1 MKVLCSFLVSLFF
14 IAGIYCQTIN
24 PPGPINLCQGSS
36 QVLTVTGVPG
46 GTTFQWQ
53 NPLGTNISGAT
64 LISYTANSAG
74 NYYVILNGGT
84 MPGDTLG
91 PVVVTVLPK
100 PTASFTFN
108 PNNVCAT
115 TPVNFTN
122 TSTGSGL
129 TYLWD
134 FGDPNSGANNTSTLI
149 NPVHNFIGTT
159 GTGAESFTVKLIA
172 TSSNG
177 CKDSI
182 TATVTNLQRPG
193 TELGGTGATTY
204 NGLPYFQVCSSNT
217 NYLFTFINQSS
228 TVPNSSY
235 RIIWGDNSTDFIN
248 TIFTT
253 TSHTYN
259 AGTYTLRFIVAGI
272 NGCTDTA
279 MYTVF
284 LGTNPAIG
292 FENPGST
299 SICTGT
305 SLTFPIT
312 GTASNTPGT
321 IYTVTFNDGS
331 PPVVFPHPPP
341 ASVTHQFNSSS
352 CGTNS
357 SNGTLTFNNSF
368 SASIVASNPCGTSSV
383 NIVPIYVSRKPVAS
397 FTIAPKDTVCVN
409 TVVTLTNTSVN
420 GTATPS
426 SPTGSCTNGKQ
437 VWSVTPPT
445 GWTISS
451 GTRGND
457 NGFNDPALWTNGTA
471 VLQLNFTA
479 PGVYTIKL
487 KVGANTL
494 CGIDSII
501 KTICVNPTPIAS
513 FTVNQNIG
521 CAPLTVN
528 TTNNSPA
535 PSCGQNSYLWSVSYS
550 STAGCLPNTNGAS
563 FINGTNASSVNPQFL
578 FSNPGIYTIS
588 LTTIAPAAACSSLV
602 STQQITV
609 KGKPVVSINALASTC
624 ANQSVNPS
632 AAVTCYI
639 NTATTYLWSFP
650 GGAPSSATTL
660 NPGTIVYSTPGTYTI
675 TLSVTNECG
684 TTTTSTQLTVN
695 TVTVSNAGPT
705 QTQCGTTVTL
715 AGNTPV
721 IGTGLWTRL
730 SGPNTPVITTP
741 TSPTT
746 TVTGM
751 VVGTYVFRWTITN
764 GACVSFS
771 DVTITIVSGPTV
783 AAAGPAQSLC
793 LATSTTLSGN
803 TPLVG
808 TGSWAFV
815 SGPNTPTINTPTSP
829 TTSVTGLI
837 PGVYTFRWTISFA
850 NCTPSTSNVI
860 VTIYDNPTV
869 SNAGPNQTICST
881 TTTMAA
887 NSAVIG
893 TGLWIKLSGPA
904 ATITTPTS
912 PTTTI
917 TGMTAGT
924 YVFQWTI
931 SNGICPPSS
940 STVQIT
946 VSPAPTTAA
955 AGPNQTVCAATSITL
970 AGNTAVIGTGVWAV
984 VSGPNIPV
992 ITTPGSPIS
1001 TVTSLIPGV
1010 YVFSWTITSG
1020 VCPPSISNVVINVLS
1035 DIQNNISAGILTICS
1050 GQTVLLTGN
1059 SPTGGT
1065 GVYSYQW
1072 QQSADGVIWTD
1083 IVLATSQNYLTSAL
1097 LISTYFRRQVTSLP
1111 CQKFSN
1117 IIFISV
1123 QAAITNNNIS
1133 ADQSI
1138 CINTAAAIIIGVVPS
1153 GGNSIFGYQWQ
1164 QSIDGGLTW
1173 NDIIGATN
1181 KDYNPGVLVQTIK
1194 YRRIV
1199 STALCSG
1206 PQANSSNIV
1215 TVTVN
1220 PNSKALYNP
1229 IDTIGCAPFLI
1240 TAANVN
1246 LQTFPTRNT
1255 QYYWYVNNTPIG
1267 VGPVFP
1273 GTTINNP
1280 DDSIVLK
1287 LRTTSLFGCL
1297 EDSIS
1302 HKFKTRK
1309 RPIPSFTMS
1318 DSVGCGPLS
1327 VNFINTTLFIG
1338 LFTYQWN
1345 FGNGVTSTAVQ
1356 PGSVVFQPNPN
1367 FGDTTYFVQLKVFSD
1382 CDTIIINKTI
1392 RVQSKPKALFTPNR
1406 AFGCSPFTVIFTN
1419 TSKGFNN
1426 AYVWNFGDGTIL
1438 NTNSIAPVSH
1448 TYNTGIRDTFYVK
1461 LRATN
1466 NCGSDSFT
1474 YAIVVSPNTINL
1486 LFGVNGTQLM
1496 GCVPHTVSFI
1506 NNSSGASSFF
1516 WNFGDGSPI
1525 VNTTRNID
1533 TVVHTYLIPGVFT
1546 ATLRGTNGCADT
1558 SASLIITV
1566 FQKPLPSFTADKYLL
1581 CIGDT
1586 VRFTNLTDSATS
1598 YLWQFGDGGTSTL
1611 LNPSHRY
1618 SVPGLYRV
1626 KLTAYRGYPSGS
1638 VCSDTTSRLINVLSS
1653 WPGIFDLT
1661 DSTGPCAPFTITFF
1675 NRNLPAVSATWD
1687 FGDGTTGN
1695 GNTITHTYQRAGT
1708 YLVRL
1713 VTVAPGGC
1721 TYTSQKTVTISGP
1734 DGVLLYNGGFYCN
1747 SQTVRFEATVSN
1759 TDTLLWNFGDG
1770 NILATTQRIVFHSYA
1785 FAGSY
1790 VPKVTLLSNSGCQ
1803 FPIQG
1808 IDTIKI
1814 DYIKSGFSW
1823 TEQRFC
1829 GYTKVQFRD
1838 TSNAYFGLQNFSW
1851 DFGDGTFGS
1860 GNLISHDYTTTGNY
1874 TVKLIV
1880 TGNSNCKDTIS
1891 KPISIVIN
1899 SKPVASIQA
1908 DTSGCAYL
1916 PVTFNGII
1924 QSNDP
1929 VNIISWS
1936 VSNGVT
1942 GSGTPIIVNFALPG
1956 TYTVRLVTG
1965 TIYGCYDTAY
1975 HFIRINPTPN
1985 VTTNNNLNLC
1995 LGNTVQLI
2003 TTGASQYLWS
2013 PSQGLSCNNC
2023 PNPIASPTTTTAYVV
2038 RGMNTFGCNG
2048 YDTVVISVIQPIKVT
2063 VSSGDS
2069 ICIGK
2074 SVQLMASGASK
2085 YLWTPSI
2092 GLSATNIPNPVAT
2105 PTSTITYKVVGYDN
2119 YNCFTDTGYVTVAV
2133 GLYPTVNL
2141 GSDLSLS
2148 TGTQLTL
2155 NSTIQNGPIRDWL
2168 WTPSNNLSCNTC
2180 PKPVATIKEN
2190 VTYIVKATTYYGCS
2204 ALDTIKI
2211 KVFCEGSQVFI
2222 PNTFTPDG
2230 DGLNDIMMVRGT
2242 GILTVKSFRIFNR
2255 WGAIVFERNNFPP
2268 NNTAY
2273 GWDGKVTGKPVPPDV
2288 FVYTAEVICDNGTPY
2303 IFKGNI
2309 TIIK

>member
-1 MKVLCSFLVSLFF
+1 M
-14 IAGIYCQTIN
+14 
-24 PPGPINLCQGSS
+24 
-36 QVLTVTGVPG
+36 
-46 GTTFQWQ
+46 
-53 NPLGTNISGAT
+53 
-64 LISYTANSAG
+64 
-74 NYYVILNGGT
+74 
-84 MPGDTLG
+84 
-91 PVVVTVLPK
+91 
-100 PTASFTFN
+100 
-108 PNNVCAT
+108 
-115 TPVNFTN
+115 
-122 TSTGSGL
+122 
-129 TYLWD
+129 
-134 FGDPNSGANNTSTLI
+134 
-149 NPVHNFIGTT
+149 
-159 GTGAESFTVKLIA
+159 
-172 TSSNG
+172 
-177 CKDSI
+177 
-182 TATVTNLQRPG
+182 
-193 TELGGTGATTY
+193 
-204 NGLPYFQVCSSNT
+204 
-217 NYLFTFINQSS
+217 
-228 TVPNSSY
+228 
-235 RIIWGDNSTDFIN
+235 
-248 TIFTT
+248 
-253 TSHTYN
+253 
-259 AGTYTLRFIVAGI
+259 
-272 NGCTDTA
+272 
-279 MYTVF
+279 
-284 LGTNPAIG
+284 
-292 FENPGST
+292 
-299 SICTGT
+299 
-305 SLTFPIT
+305 
-312 GTASNTPGT
+312 
-321 IYTVTFNDGS
+321 
-331 PPVVFPHPPP
+331 
-341 ASVTHQFNSSS
+341 
-352 CGTNS
+352 
-357 SNGTLTFNNSF
+357 
-368 SASIVASNPCGTSSV
+368 
-383 NIVPIYVSRKPVAS
+383 
-397 FTIAPKDTVCVN
+397 
-409 TVVTLTNTSVN
+409 
-420 GTATPS
+420 
-426 SPTGSCTNGKQ
+426 
-437 VWSVTPPT
+437 
-445 GWTISS
+445 
-451 GTRGND
+451 
-457 NGFNDPALWTNGTA
+457 
-471 VLQLNFTA
+471 
-479 PGVYTIKL
+479 
-487 KVGANTL
+487 
-494 CGIDSII
+494 
-501 KTICVNPTPIAS
+501 
-513 FTVNQNIG
+513 
-521 CAPLTVN
+521 
-528 TTNNSPA
+528 
-535 PSCGQNSYLWSVSYS
+535 
-550 STAGCLPNTNGAS
+550 
-563 FINGTNASSVNPQFL
+563 
-578 FSNPGIYTIS
+578 
-588 LTTIAPAAACSSLV
+588 
-602 STQQITV
+602 
-609 KGKPVVSINALASTC
+609 
-624 ANQSVNPS
+624 
-632 AAVTCYI
+632 
-639 NTATTYLWSFP
+639 
-650 GGAPSSATTL
+650 
-660 NPGTIVYSTPGTYTI
+660 
-675 TLSVTNECG
+675 
-684 TTTTSTQLTVN
+684 
-695 TVTVSNAGPT
+695 
-705 QTQCGTTVTL
+705 
-715 AGNTPV
+715 
-721 IGTGLWTRL
+721 
-730 SGPNTPVITTP
+730 
-741 TSPTT
+741 
-746 TVTGM
+746 
-751 VVGTYVFRWTITN
+751 
-764 GACVSFS
+764 
-771 DVTITIVSGPTV
+771 
-783 AAAGPAQSLC
+783 
-793 LATSTTLSGN
+793 
-803 TPLVG
+803 
-808 TGSWAFV
+808 
-815 SGPNTPTINTPTSP
+815 
-829 TTSVTGLI
+829 
-837 PGVYTFRWTISFA
+837 
-850 NCTPSTSNVI
+850 
-860 VTIYDNPTV
+860 
-869 SNAGPNQTICST
+869 
-881 TTTMAA
+881 
-887 NSAVIG
+887 
-893 TGLWIKLSGPA
+893 
-904 ATITTPTS
+904 
-912 PTTTI
+912 
-917 TGMTAGT
+917 
-924 YVFQWTI
+924 
-931 SNGICPPSS
+931 
-940 STVQIT
+940 
-946 VSPAPTTAA
+946 
-955 AGPNQTVCAATSITL
+955 
-970 AGNTAVIGTGVWAV
+970 
-984 VSGPNIPV
+984 
-992 ITTPGSPIS
+992 
-1001 TVTSLIPGV
+1001 
-1010 YVFSWTITSG
+1010 
-1020 VCPPSISNVVINVLS
+1020 
-1035 DIQNNISAGILTICS
+1035 
-1050 GQTVLLTGN
+1050 
-1059 SPTGGT
+1059 
-1065 GVYSYQW
+1065 
-1072 QQSADGVIWTD
+1072 
-1083 IVLATSQNYLTSAL
+1083 
-1097 LISTYFRRQVTSLP
+1097 
-1111 CQKFSN
+1111 
-1117 IIFISV
+1117 
-1123 QAAITNNNIS
+1123 
-1133 ADQSI
+1133 
-1138 CINTAAAIIIGVVPS
+1138 
-1153 GGNSIFGYQWQ
+1153 
-1164 QSIDGGLTW
+1164 
-1173 NDIIGATN
+1173 
-1181 KDYNPGVLVQTIK
+1181 
-1194 YRRIV
+1194 
-1199 STALCSG
+1199 
-1206 PQANSSNIV
+1206 
-1215 TVTVN
+1215 
-1220 PNSKALYNP
+1220 
-1229 IDTIGCAPFLI
+1229 
-1240 TAANVN
+1240 
-1246 LQTFPTRNT
+1246 
-1255 QYYWYVNNTPIG
+1255 
-1267 VGPVFP
+1267 
-1273 GTTINNP
+1273 
-1280 DDSIVLK
+1280 
-1287 LRTTSLFGCL
+1287 
-1297 EDSIS
+1297 
-1302 HKFKTRK
+1302 
-1309 RPIPSFTMS
+1309 
-1318 DSVGCGPLS
+1318 
-1327 VNFINTTLFIG
+1327 
-1338 LFTYQWN
+1338 
-1345 FGNGVTSTAVQ
+1345 
-1356 PGSVVFQPNPN
+1356 
-1367 FGDTTYFVQLKVFSD
+1367 
-1382 CDTIIINKTI
+1382 
-1392 RVQSKPKALFTPNR
+1392 
-1406 AFGCSPFTVIFTN
+1406 
-1419 TSKGFNN
+1419 
-1426 AYVWNFGDGTIL
+1426 
-1438 NTNSIAPVSH
+1438 
-1448 TYNTGIRDTFYVK
+1448 
-1461 LRATN
+1461 
-1466 NCGSDSFT
+1466 
-1474 YAIVVSPNTINL
+1474 
-1486 LFGVNGTQLM
+1486 FGVNGTQLM

-1860 GNLISHDYTTTGNY
+1860 GNLVSHDYTTTGNY

-2105 PTSTITYKVVGYDN
+2105 PNSTITYKVVGYDN

-2273 GWDGKVTGKPVPPDV
+2273 GWDGKVSGKPVPPDV